1 LKDDRSGWGILLR
14 ELRDKT
20 GRAQAMGGM
29 NPWDGQLVSIAMA
42 FDKVVEAGELR
53 NEIIAALTC

>member
-1 LKDDRSGWGILLR
+1 MR
-14 ELRDKT
+14 ELRDRT
-20 GRAQAMGGM
+20 ARAQAMGGM